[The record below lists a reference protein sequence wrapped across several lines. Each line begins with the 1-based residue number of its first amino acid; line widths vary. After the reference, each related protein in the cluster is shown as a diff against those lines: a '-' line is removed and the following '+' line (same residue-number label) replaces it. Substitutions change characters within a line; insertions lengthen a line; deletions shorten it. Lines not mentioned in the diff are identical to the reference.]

1 MNNTPTV
8 APYLT
13 GIAAKLQDPVV
24 VHAAMLRGEIAKP
37 AIRDMLHLYGADALA
52 RWDAQGEPV
61 AWIEAES
68 CAAGLPA
75 IEVVRGLTC
84 SSRWHFQ
91 SERPAPKAGNIL
103 LAIYA
108 APTLQAAVPVG
119 HYTPEK
125 LRSEAAAREV
135 AP

>member
-52 RWDAQGEPV
+52 RWDAAPPPAEPMARFCPGCGSV
-61 AWIEAES
+61 GQVPDTYRDCCPDGIKARVIPAALAES
-68 CAAGLPA
+68 CHGL
-75 IEVVRGLTC
+75 
-84 SSRWHFQ
+84 FQ
-91 SERPAPKAGNIL
+91 
-103 LAIYA
+103 LAIGA
-108 APTLQAAVPVG
+108 A
-119 HYTPEK
+119 H
-125 LRSEAAAREV
+125 EV
-135 AP
+135 SP